1 MVSSEVK
8 MDIKNIVKNIQREP
22 KIFKNKAKLDHY
34 LIPSDIIGRQ
44 NKAKELLRFLL
55 GYKKGYGPNVVSVYG
70 RSGSG
75 KSSLVR
81 KICEEMTRMESD
93 FEYVYVNLREC
104 QTIFGAANLVLQ
116 ELGEEK
122 ISSAVGL
129 NKCFE
134 RIGIS
139 IEKRVERVRCFVIV
153 LDEFDSILS
162 DKRNS
167 ASNFIYRFLAMQ
179 EKFRNKKGTI
189 LTIITISNNMLSNYD
204 LDDRVK
210 SRMGNAEVYFDAYG
224 IDEIC
229 RIVKDRASRAFVKGA
244 VDNEV
249 LNECAK
255 QSAMEHG
262 DARRAIDLLRFA
274 AELAV
279 SERRRSVTVDDVS
292 KAGEMIQEDTIKR
305 ATENMPAHSRT
316 VLIVLCEMAVIDEES
331 WLSTSNVYEQYKRH
345 LNNIMKPL
353 SYRRFSDILVEF
365 EGSGL
370 CVSRALS
377 KGRYGYGKQY
387 KLTMPP
393 RIVLQIMAPEYLE
406 NAEDQVHIKN
416 VLERYKKSLPR
427 DFRSTYAQYLKLKRN
442 IQAGS

>member
-1 MVSSEVK
+1 MVPSEVK
-8 MDIKNIVKNIQREP
+8 MDIRNIVKSIQREP
-22 KIFKNKAKLDHY
+22 KIFKNKAELDHY

-55 GYKKGYGPNVVSVYG
+55 GYKKGYGLNVVSVYG

-81 KICEEMTRMESD
+81 KVCEEMTRMESD

-139 IEKRVERVRCFVIV
+139 IKKRVEKVRCFIIV

-167 ASNFIYRFLAMQ
+167 ASNFIYRFLAIQ
-179 EKFRNKKGTI
+179 EKFRNKGTI
-189 LTIITISNNMLSNYD
+189 LSIITISNNMLSNYD

-210 SRMGNAEVYFDAYG
+210 SRMGNAEVYFDAYD
-224 IDEIC
+224 IDEIY

-244 VDNEV
+244 VSNEV
-249 LNECAK
+249 LKECAT

-279 SERRRSVTVDDVS
+279 SERRRKVTVDDVS

-305 ATENMPAHSRT
+305 ATENMPVHSRMA
-316 VLIVLCEMAVIDEES
+316 LIAMCEMAVADEES

-365 EGSGL
+365 EDSGL

-393 RIVLQIMAPEYLE
+393 RIILQIMAPEYLKKAE
-406 NAEDQVHIKN
+406 NQMRIKN
-416 VLERYKKSLPR
+416 VLKRYKKNLPR
-427 DFRSTYAQYLKLKRN
+427 DFRSTYAQYLKLKHN
-442 IQAGS
+442 IQADS